1 MQHARAMFV
10 CACVHDLL
18 CLLEI
23 LSGAGVDLIYHYIF
37 GDMSVIRTRRSAHVF
52 VRTISAVVDYFLVLL
67 GAFNPVWDNPVASR
81 AAPAGRRDF
90 VRPEPNPG
98 ALQIHCLAACALCV
112 ELEEKKSLCVIPRES
127 DRDP

>member
-1 MQHARAMFV
+1 MGRRVAGGTALQHARAMFV
-10 CACVHDLL
+10 CACVHDLF

-52 VRTISAVVDYFLVLL
+52 VRTISVVVDYFLVLL

-81 AAPAGRRDF
+81 AAPARYGGRPPIYGQHR
-90 VRPEPNPG
+90 VSRIHRC
-98 ALQIHCLAACALCV
+98 LQTCGVSKYRYHL
-112 ELEEKKSLCVIPRES
+112 
-127 DRDP
+127 